1 MMPPLRGPPPKQR
14 PPSRSSSSTAV
25 TDLAGLAVA
34 DTDTTDAPLTR
45 MPGKEIGVAYP
56 IDADAPFKRMPGKDT
71 VVAYPS
77 DADAPFKRM
86 PGKVAKK
93 THAARRAL
101 GFPRWAGT
109 NVYCQRL
116 QIVRKS
122 A

>member
-1 MMPPLRGPPPKQR
+1 MK
-14 PPSRSSSSTAV
+14 
-25 TDLAGLAVA
+25 
-34 DTDTTDAPLTR
+34 R

-56 IDADAPFKRMPGKDT
+56 TDADAPFKRMPGKNT

-116 QIVRKS
+116 QIVRNS